1 MVGGTSRKRLPLPTR
16 KDLAVAAHAWQE
28 LKSSVELDRGSIW
41 HRVIAA
47 SSVAEARYF
56 ASHSYASTSLNRFT
70 PLRDEDGVLASAYA
84 ASTEQ
89 IALWE
94 VVLRGIRH
102 EGLRRIPTSAV
113 RDRYII
119 EVELTRAMRAL
130 SIRRPQDAFLVAPG
144 KRPPDLTAAWPHM
157 YGKTRAWAQALYDH
171 IPGLDGIL
179 YESHQ
184 VAGDCI
190 VLIQPSDSPIFEVRA
205 EPEPLVREPV
215 RSLLASE
222 ALSAGA
228 VVDFG
233 DDDDDDDA

>member
-1 MVGGTSRKRLPLPTR
+1 MVGGTSRIRLPPPTK
-16 KDLAVAAHAWQE
+16 KDLAVAADAWRQQ
-28 LKSSVELDRGSIW
+28 KSSVELARGSIW

-47 SSVAEARYF
+47 SSVAEARDF
-56 ASHSYASTSLNRFT
+56 ASHSYASTSLNRIT
-70 PLRDEDGVLASAYA
+70 PLRNEHGVLATAYA

-113 RDRYII
+113 GDRFLV
-119 EVELTRAMRAL
+119 EVELTRAMRLL
-130 SIRRPQDAFLVAPG
+130 SIRRPLDALLVAPG

-157 YGKTRAWAQALYDH
+157 YDKTRAWAQALYERL
-171 IPGLDGIL
+171 PGLDGIL

-190 VLIQPSDSPIFEVRA
+190 VLIQPADSPIFEVRA
-205 EPEPLVREPV
+205 KPQPLVREPV
-215 RSLLASE
+215 RSFLVSE
-222 ALSAGA
+222 ALSAAA

-233 DDDDDDDA
+233 DDDDDDR